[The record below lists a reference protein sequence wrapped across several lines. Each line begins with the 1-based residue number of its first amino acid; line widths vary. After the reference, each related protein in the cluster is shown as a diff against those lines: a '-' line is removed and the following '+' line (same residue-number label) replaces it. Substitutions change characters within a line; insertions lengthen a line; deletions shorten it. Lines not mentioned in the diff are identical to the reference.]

1 MRCLYSGH
9 MLTFLAPYRCQLSSC
24 SSCRELAL
32 HAGRVQYA
40 WKQRSTREYALTAC
54 ALASRARRRL
64 WPRSSLTAAITA
76 AALTTAAAAAAASV
90 VPPPPQKPTPPPSA
104 RHRPPAS
111 SLAAHAS
118 TVAAGTT
125 HVQLTHMY
133 NLPPFLCARARTRAH
148 CVARVAVC
156 PAGCDAAMLLHR
168 RGPLTPHK
176 NTRP

>member
-32 HAGRVQYA
+32 HAGRVQHA
-40 WKQRSTREYALTAC
+40 CKQRSTREYALTAC

-118 TVAAGTT
+118 TVWPR
-125 HVQLTHMY
+125 Y
-133 NLPPFLCARARTRAH
+133 RFRAEGRDISLIYFAQIS
-148 CVARVAVC
+148 
-156 PAGCDAAMLLHR
+156 DAATEYLR
-168 RGPLTPHK
+168 KISSPVGKAAIRG
-176 NTRP
+176 